1 MPIVFSF
8 KEKDFNI
15 YLTYT
20 LLDFTTVYSF
30 VTYVYINLYINNCYM
45 VSKEIF
51 ATGFFLKRLKSRT
64 NRKYCTS

>member
-30 VTYVYINLYINNCYM
+30 VTYVYINLYINNCYD
-45 VSKEIF
+45 
-51 ATGFFLKRLKSRT
+51 G
-64 NRKYCTS
+64 